1 MKLGEVDTLVDVYK
15 LQPQRKGKD
24 LLVEGQS
31 VKEDLWV
38 LSWWLVGQDVF
49 DRFFFFLKKL
59 NDRDRI
65 LFELGLY

>member
-1 MKLGEVDTLVDVYK
+1 MDVYK

-49 DRFFFFLKKL
+49 DRFFFFFKL
-59 NDRDRI
+59 NDRD
-65 LFELGLY
+65 

>member
-49 DRFFFFLKKL
+49 DRFFFF
-59 NDRDRI
+59 
-65 LFELGLY
+65 F

>member
-1 MKLGEVDTLVDVYK
+1 MDVYK

-38 LSWWLVGQDVF
+38 LSRWLVGQDVF
-49 DRFFFFLKKL
+49 DRYIYIYIYIFFFF
-59 NDRDRI
+59 
-65 LFELGLY
+65 

>member
-1 MKLGEVDTLVDVYK
+1 MDVYK

-24 LLVEGQS
+24 LLVEGQG

-38 LSWWLVGQDVF
+38 LSRWLVGQDVF
-49 DRFFFFLKKL
+49 DRYFFFFFFFFKL

-65 LFELGLY
+65 LFELGLC